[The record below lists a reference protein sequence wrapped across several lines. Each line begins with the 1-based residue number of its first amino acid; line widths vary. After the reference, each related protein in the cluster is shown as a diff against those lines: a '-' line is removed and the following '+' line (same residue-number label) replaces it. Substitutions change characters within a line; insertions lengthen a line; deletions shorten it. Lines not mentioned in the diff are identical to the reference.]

1 MLIVGLG
8 NPGKEY
14 AKTHHNVGFMFVD
27 EVAKSYNV
35 TFKLEKKFQCY
46 IGEFIQN
53 GKKHYLMKP
62 TTYMNLSGHAVR
74 LFSDYYHIERNDI
87 FVIYDDMD
95 LPIGARRIR
104 KSGSAG
110 GHNGMKSMIKE
121 VGTSDIARLRLGIG
135 RSKED
140 SQEKVIDFVLSN
152 FSKVEMNILNE
163 TLNIS
168 ANIINDLLNNGI
180 DYIMNNYNK

>member
-27 EVAKSYNV
+27 SVAESYNV

-74 LFSDYYHIERNDI
+74 LFTDYYNILAEDI
-87 FVIYDDMD
+87 FVVYDDMD
-95 LPIGARRIR
+95 LPIGTRRIR

-121 VGTSDIARLRLGIG
+121 VGTPNIMRLRIGIG
-135 RSKED
+135 RSKDESHD
-140 SQEKVIDFVLSN
+140 KVIDFVLSN
-152 FSKVEMNILNE
+152 FSNSEMTLIKE
-163 TLNIS
+163 TLDLS
-168 ANIINDLLNNGI
+168 ANLINDLINHGI
-180 DYIMNNYNK
+180 DFIMNNYNK

>member
-14 AKTHHNVGFMFVD
+14 ANTHHNVGFMFVD

-35 TFKLEKKFQCY
+35 TFKPVRKFQCY

-62 TTYMNLSGHAVR
+62 VTYMNLSGHAVR
-74 LFSDYYHIERNDI
+74 LFTDYYNIKSKDI

-95 LPIGARRIR
+95 LPIGTRRIR

-121 VGTSDIARLRLGIG
+121 LGTSNLLRLRIGIG

-140 SQEKVIDFVLSN
+140 SHDKVIDFVLSN
-152 FSKVEMNILNE
+152 FSKAEMHVLNE

-168 ANIINDLLNNGI
+168 ANIINDLINHGI

>member
-14 AKTHHNVGFMFVD
+14 EKTHHNVGFMFVD
-27 EVAKSYNV
+27 AVAKSYNV

-46 IGEFIQN
+46 IGEFMQN
-53 GKKHYLMKP
+53 GQKHYLMKP

-74 LFSDYYHIERNDI
+74 LFSDYYNIDSEDI

-95 LPIGARRIR
+95 LPIGTKRIR

-121 VGTSDIARLRLGIG
+121 VGTSNISRLRIGIG
-135 RSKED
+135 RSKDESHD
-140 SQEKVIDFVLSN
+140 KVIDFVLSN
-152 FSKVEMNILNE
+152 FSKVEMKVLEE

-168 ANIINDLLNNGI
+168 ANIINDLINHGV

>member
-27 EVAKSYNV
+27 EVAKCYNV

-46 IGEFIQN
+46 LGEFIQN

-74 LFSDYYHIERNDI
+74 LFIDYYNIDSKDI

-95 LPIGARRIR
+95 LPIGAKRIR
-104 KSGSAG
+104 KTGSAG

-121 VGTSDIARLRLGIG
+121 VGTNEIARLRIGIG

-140 SQEKVIDFVLSN
+140 SENKVIDFVLSN
-152 FSKVEMNILNE
+152 FSKQEMNILQE
-163 TLNIS
+163 TLDLS
-168 ANIINDLLNNGI
+168 GNIINDLINNGL